1 MIDSKMKKKDDVR
14 HNGNKII
21 NILIIIV
28 LTIMIQIPAAMSIIA
43 LPFSLKINDWYTIA
57 LSMLILGLTL
67 FIVWAIRSYYL
78 YRTYE
83 NQCHKMSMK
92 DVFKNI
98 GFFFLA
104 IICSITSNA
113 LMFIFIGDSGTKNEK
128 VIDESLDSLMDKSH
142 LPHFSIVL
150 VTILCLC
157 FIGPYL
163 EELIFRGIF
172 KETLFMK
179 SRFWL
184 PLIISSVAFSS
195 LHISTN
201 IFSFGL

>member
-104 IICSITSNA
+104 IIFSITSNA
-113 LMFIFIGDSGTKNEK
+113 LMFIFIGDSDTKNEK

-142 LPHFSIVL
+142 LPHLSIVL
-150 VTILCLC
+150 VTIICLC

-163 EELIFRGIF
+163 EELVFRGIF

-179 SRFWL
+179 S
-184 PLIISSVAFSS
+184 
-195 LHISTN
+195 
-201 IFSFGL
+201 